1 MNAWAKK
8 IAADNTYHYVKWDS
22 NDVKT
27 KQCPI
32 CRGFG
37 NGKYKGFNCIRFGAS
52 VWKHGGNLPCN
63 CEGALISN
71 GVGEQMYK
79 ASDSEA
85 LSLAK
90 SALGINDIV
99 VIRNKN
105 GIPKNQWKAGDL
117 CLKFNNSTYEHMFYY
132 MGDNQIADAGN
143 YTNINNQIAIRSAD
157 NYSAKIIVRYV
168 GWNKPEPVPQ
178 KSIEELA
185 QEVLDGK
192 WGSGEERKQRLIAA
206 GYDYDAVQ
214 AKVNELLATVTK
226 ELEAC
231 AAQAD
236 WMRNSTYAWESNPTV
251 AKSKKKGTCVT
262 YVACVLQR
270 IGLLPS
276 GSYVWHDEG
285 KVYGNNSKMTII
297 YPGNKT
303 LSQLKSQL
311 KAGDIIIDGDKHD
324 NGSGSHIFILTGQWS
339 GNNPI
344 IWDNH
349 SAQDKGGK
357 SYTYTRNRS
366 VIAIIRPKY
375 SLIPATKTIDELVQ
389 EVLDGKWGSGQ
400 ARKEALIAAGY
411 DYDAVQNKIN
421 ELLAN

>member
-1 MNAWAKK
+1 MNISIEKLK
-8 IAADNTYHYVKWDS
+8 EFSVLLEQFIAFLEAQQS
-22 NDVKT
+22 EE
-27 KQCPI
+27 PI
-32 CRGFG
+32 
-37 NGKYKGFNCIRFGAS
+37 
-52 VWKHGGNLPCN
+52 VP
-63 CEGALISN
+63 EP
-71 GVGEQMYK
+71 E
-79 ASDSEA
+79 
-85 LSLAK
+85 
-90 SALGINDIV
+90 
-99 VIRNKN
+99 
-105 GIPKNQWKAGDL
+105 P
-117 CLKFNNSTYEHMFYY
+117 TP
-132 MGDNQIADAGN
+132 
-143 YTNINNQIAIRSAD
+143 
-157 NYSAKIIVRYV
+157 
-168 GWNKPEPVPQ
+168 KPEPEPIPEPEPEPTISIDTLVDQILDGQWGSGETRKQ
-178 KSIEELA
+178 KLIEAGYDYEQVQDRVNEILQVV

-192 WGSGEERKQRLIAA
+192 WGKGDERKQKLIAA
-206 GYDYDAVQ
+206 GYDYYVVQ

-251 AKSKKKGTCVT
+251 TKSKKKGTCVT

-339 GNNPI
+339 GNNPV